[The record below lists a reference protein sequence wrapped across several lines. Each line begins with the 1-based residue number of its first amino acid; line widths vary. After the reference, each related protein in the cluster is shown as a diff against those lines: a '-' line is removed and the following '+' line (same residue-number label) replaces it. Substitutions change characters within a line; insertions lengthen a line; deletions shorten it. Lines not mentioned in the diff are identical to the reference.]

1 MSYNN
6 VVHSVSSV
14 RPLRVAV
21 ELAGS
26 SGPHYWADLTS
37 GRPGE
42 DSLDLSAAQPN
53 VVRIRATDLRET
65 RKARDRVRA
74 ELVAEGRDPD
84 SVTVLVDLEVVV
96 ASEARSARK
105 QYAQLD
111 DPRTT
116 DTLSYVGTPQ
126 GLAGLIADIHSTH
139 VADGVTL
146 VPLAAPFTVEH
157 IVDGTLP
164 WLESRDLAVAA
175 PSVVE
180 VLRRFGTGGRG
191 LVRAS

>member
-6 VVHSVSSV
+6 VVSATAPARSLH
-14 RPLRVAV
+14 VAV
-21 ELAGS
+21 ELPGAF
-26 SGPHYWADLTS
+26 GPHYWADLTAGS
-37 GRPGE
+37 PDEGA
-42 DSLDLSAAQPN
+42 LDLSASRPN

-65 RKARDRVRA
+65 RKVRDRVRA
-74 ELVAEGRDPD
+74 ELAAEGRDPD

-96 ASEARSARK
+96 APDARSARK

-111 DPRTT
+111 IPRTA
-116 DTLSYVGTPQ
+116 DTLSYVGTPR
-126 GLAGLIADIHSTH
+126 GLAGLIADIFSTH

-146 VPLAAPFTVEH
+146 VPLAPSFTVEY
-157 IVDGTLP
+157 IVDGTLG
-164 WLESRDLAVAA
+164 WLESRDLVVPA

-180 VLRRFGTGGRG
+180 VLHRFGSGAVG

>member
-1 MSYNN
+1 MSYSN
-6 VVHSVSSV
+6 VVHTTSSA
-14 RPLRVAV
+14 RPLRVAI

-26 SGPHYWADLTS
+26 SGPHYWADLTA
-37 GRPGE
+37 GRTGE
-42 DSLDLSAAQPN
+42 DSLDLSASQPN

-96 ASEARSARK
+96 ASEARNARK

-111 DPRTT
+111 DPRAT

-164 WLESRDLAVAA
+164 WLESRDLAATA

-180 VLRRFGTGGRG
+180 VLRRFGTGSRG

>member
-1 MSYNN
+1 M
-6 VVHSVSSV
+6 
-14 RPLRVAV
+14 
-21 ELAGS
+21 
-26 SGPHYWADLTS
+26 
-37 GRPGE
+37 
-42 DSLDLSAAQPN
+42 
-53 VVRIRATDLRET
+53 RIRATDLRET

-74 ELVAEGRDPD
+74 ELVAEGRDPPD

-111 DPRTT
+111 SPRAT
-116 DTLSYVGTPQ
+116 DTLSYVGTPPQ
-126 GLAGLIADIHSTH
+126 GLAGLIADIHSTR

-164 WLESRDLAVAA
+164 WLESRDLAVTA

-191 LVRAS
+191 LTRAS